1 MDSLLQHVPRDVPSI
16 WAGNPTPPP
25 YTTPSLTANLICR
38 VLFSILANLVC
49 LVPLRLLY
57 RNGELAA
64 ALFILNIEVQNL
76 RTVVNSLIWR
86 NDDLQSWWPGYGLCD
101 IDPYLH
107 NLSIGLYSTCLLAI
121 MRNLALQVGNLR
133 ANPLTRR
140 ERRRRNL
147 VQALIV
153 FPQPLLQVAW
163 TYPLTQQ
170 RYYIGTLIGCSWLNA
185 PTWPFI
191 VFVILPPALISL
203 ATAGY
208 AILIYIRFR
217 QVTKTTQSALS
228 GNRLAQ
234 SRSQRARRRLYLMV
248 ISILTPFLPIVLALA
263 VLNIILVHPLQPF
276 DFHAIHN
283 HGPGE
288 IPWNAVVYL
297 PSTSIS
303 WAYMNICYIPIVT
316 AVPIF
321 AFFGMTK
328 DAMNCYRLVLLSVG
342 LGKLFPRLH
351 EEYNPDSRAMASSSN
366 GGSSNFTTS
375 SRSSKGNTLSI
386 QQSATSTLH
395 QPSTATTLPIH
406 NRDVPV
412 QLPNRNPF
420 LFRTRLNFSLPF
432 SVSLFKLPKETVSS
446 TPLEP
451 LSHQPVRRPSTWSD
465 EEAQLFIPP
474 SSTVATSASTSRQD
488 NNGHDSSQIENHD
501 SAIATLPPVL
511 LPNSSSDRT
520 VGQSQH

>member
-1 MDSLLQHVPRDVPSI
+1 MDSLLQQVPRDVPSI
-16 WAGNPTPPP
+16 WAGDPTPPP

-38 VLFSILANLVC
+38 VLLSIIANLVC

-64 ALFILNIEVQNL
+64 ALFILNIEIQNL
-76 RTVVNSLIWR
+76 RTVVNALLWR

-101 IDPYLH
+101 VDPYVH
-107 NLSIGLYSTCLLAI
+107 NLAIGLYSTCLLAI

-140 ERRRRNL
+140 EKRRRNL
-147 VQALIV
+147 IQALIV
-153 FPQPLLQVAW
+153 FPQPLLQAAW

-185 PTWPFI
+185 PTWPYI
-191 VFVILPPALISL
+191 VFIILPPALISL

-208 AILIYIRFR
+208 AVLIYIRFR
-217 QVTKTTQSALS
+217 QVTKTTQSALFN
-228 GNRLAQ
+228 NRLAQ

-263 VLNIILVHPLQPF
+263 VINIVTVHPLQPF

-303 WAYMNICYIPIVT
+303 WAYMNICYIPIIT
-316 AVPIF
+316 AVPVF
-321 AFFGMTK
+321 VFFGMTK
-328 DAMNCYRLVLLSVG
+328 DAMNCYR
-342 LGKLFPRLH
+342 
-351 EEYNPDSRAMASSSN
+351 SN
-366 GGSSNFTTS
+366 GLILQRRLEQLHDIFEILKGQHPLHPTIRNLNPPSTPSTS
-375 SRSSKGNTLSI
+375 S
-386 QQSATSTLH
+386 
-395 QPSTATTLPIH
+395 LPIH

-412 QLPNRNPF
+412 QLPHRNPF

-432 SVSLFKLPKETVSS
+432 SLSLFKLPKEPVSA

-451 LSHQPVRRPSTWSD
+451 LSHHQPARRPSAWSD
-465 EEAQLFIPP
+465 EEAQLFIPS
-474 SSTVATSASTSRQD
+474 SSTATASASASRQ
-488 NNGHDSSQIENHD
+488 NSNGHDSLQIEKHD
-501 SAIATLPPVL
+501 SAIATLPAVL
-511 LPNSSSDRT
+511 LLDSSSSSSSSSDRAAE
-520 VGQSQH
+520 QSQH